1 MARGRRAEVEG
12 ASASELAQ
20 VERDLDARRSE
31 RADRTGEVDAELLS
45 LYRVG
50 VTRALH
56 RGTPGAAECRLDEP
70 FFALMEATLITAIMS
85 QRFVYELVPG
95 HPVVPEATLTLR
107 PRYGLPMIARRRRQA
122 AVPAR

>member
-45 LYRVG
+45 LY
-50 VTRALH
+50 
-56 RGTPGAAECRLDEP
+56 ED
-70 FFALMEATLITAIMS
+70 I
-85 QRFVYELVPG
+85 
-95 HPVVPEATLTLR
+95 
-107 PRYGLPMIARRRRQA
+107 RRQKKGVG
-122 AVPAR
+122 AVALVDGVCMGCHQKLSPVFLDHLKRETGIRRCEYCRRILVVS